1 VLKAQKG
8 VVKMKQLNWYDFLV
22 NLLKGSM
29 QNENSEYYWKNLT
42 TDNVERILSTKSDM
56 FKECFTTAFN
66 ELILEI

>member
-1 VLKAQKG
+1 
-8 VVKMKQLNWYDFLV
+8 MKELNWHDFLI

>member
-1 VLKAQKG
+1 
-8 VVKMKQLNWYDFLV
+8 MKELNWYDFLV

-29 QNENSEYYWKNLT
+29 QNKNSEYYWKNLT
-42 TDNVERILSTKSDM
+42 EDNVNKILSTKSDM

>member
-1 VLKAQKG
+1 
-8 VVKMKQLNWYDFLV
+8 MKQLNWYDFLV